1 MDGEVSNSHEW
12 SNINIQDILPTWQWW
27 FETEGTKLNAEF
39 DYGSQ
44 YQKTLRDGTE
54 SNFDFD
60 LVGAYNGGSSLA
72 VYGALDA
79 KNFMHLYKTDLE
91 VKDNSKMEITF
102 QKTSDDDLSLI
113 HI

>member
-44 YQKTLRDGTE
+44 Y
-54 SNFDFD
+54 
-60 LVGAYNGGSSLA
+60 
-72 VYGALDA
+72 
-79 KNFMHLYKTDLE
+79 
-91 VKDNSKMEITF
+91 
-102 QKTSDDDLSLI
+102 
-113 HI
+113 